1 MKPFTFLFVITLFVS
16 SCSNDEKVTFN
27 CSIDDNQGWTL
38 GYNSI
43 YTGDGHSGNLCSKI
57 DSNNPYSF
65 GFVYSIKD
73 ISKNKLTK
81 ADFSAWV
88 KVENIKN
95 EISLVASI
103 WSDKKNSQLQWV
115 GINVSEQ
122 IKTINNWTFV
132 KGEIIFPKDLPDD
145 AVIKFYVWSPKGDVA
160 FIDDL
165 TIEKLP

>member
-65 GFVYSIKD
+65 GFVYPIKD

-122 IKTINNWTFV
+122 IKTINKWTLV

-165 TIEKLP
+165 EISFY

>member
-1 MKPFTFLFVITLFVS
+1 MKSYTFLFIVILFIS
-16 SCSNDEKVTFN
+16 SCSEDKKQITF
-27 CSIDDNQGWTL
+27 SSSVDGAYGWVNGTNTL
-38 GYNSI
+38 VSVPS
-43 YTGDGHSGNLCSKI
+43 HSGNSCSKI
-57 DSNNPYSF
+57 DSLNPYSF

-122 IKTINNWTFV
+122 IKTINKWTLV

-160 FIDDL
+160 YIDDL
-165 TIEKLP
+165 EISFY

>member
-1 MKPFTFLFVITLFVS
+1 MKSYTCLFIVILFIS
-16 SCSNDEKVTFN
+16 SCTEDKKQITF
-27 CSIDDNQGWTL
+27 SSSVDGAYGWVNGTNTL
-38 GYNSI
+38 VSVPS
-43 YTGDGHSGNLCSKI
+43 HSGNSCSKI
-57 DSNNPYSF
+57 DSLNPYSF

-115 GINVSEQ
+115 GFKVPEQ
-122 IKTINNWTFV
+122 VKTKNEWTLV
-132 KGEIIFPKDLPDD
+132 NGKIEIPANLPDD

-165 TIEKLP
+165 EISFY

>member
-1 MKPFTFLFVITLFVS
+1 MKLYLSFLFIVVLFVL
-16 SCSNDEKVTFN
+16 SCSNDEKITFN
-27 CSIDDNQGWTL
+27 SSIEGWTQ

-43 YTGDGHSGNLCSKI
+43 YTGDGHSGKLCSKI
-57 DSNNPYSF
+57 DSLNPYSF

-115 GINVSEQ
+115 GFNVPEQ
-122 IKTINNWTFV
+122 VKIKNEWTKV
-132 KGEIIFPKDLPDD
+132 NGKIEIPANLPDD
-145 AVIKFYVWSPKGDVA
+145 AIIKFYVWSPKADVA
-160 FIDDL
+160 FIDDFE
-165 TIEKLP
+165 IIFY

>member
-1 MKPFTFLFVITLFVS
+1 MKLYLSFLFIVVLFVS

-27 CSIDDNQGWTL
+27 SSIEGWTL

-43 YTGDGHSGNLCSKI
+43 YTGDGHSGKLCSKT
-57 DSNNPYSF
+57 DSLNPYSF
-65 GFVYSIKD
+65 GFVYPIKD

-122 IKTINNWTFV
+122 IKTINKWTLV
-132 KGEIIFPKDLPDD
+132 KGEIIFSKDLPDD
-145 AVIKFYVWSPKGDVA
+145 AVIKFYVWSPKADVA
-160 FIDDL
+160 FIDDFE
-165 TIEKLP
+165 IIFY